1 MCRLWRA
8 VRKNSGRAYTRR
20 YNYLIMHFLKN
31 KVRSENGY
39 SLVELMAV
47 VAILGILT
55 GLAVYAFSGVTTKA
69 DNQAA
74 KDKLQSAYSKI
85 RSNQVVTQ
93 TFLGSE
99 VAIND
104 ASTPGVTITPDGPNN
119 TLSNNSIT
127 LQTSYSGGTCYFRI
141 VAGQSP
147 VYTKSLTSIE
157 AC

>member
-1 MCRLWRA
+1 
-8 VRKNSGRAYTRR
+8 
-20 YNYLIMHFLKN
+20 MHFLKN

-99 VAIND
+99 ATINNE
-104 ASTPGVTITPDGPNN
+104 STPGVTIVTNN
-119 TLSNNSIT
+119 QTNAPLNNNSIT
-127 LQTSYSGGTCYFRI
+127 LQTSYSGGTCYFKI

-147 VYTKSLTSIE
+147 VYTKSLTAIE

>member
-1 MCRLWRA
+1 
-8 VRKNSGRAYTRR
+8 
-20 YNYLIMHFLKN
+20 MHFLKN

-127 LQTSYSGGTCYFRI
+127 LQTSYSGGTCYF
-141 VAGQSP
+141 
-147 VYTKSLTSIE
+147 
-157 AC
+157 

>member
-1 MCRLWRA
+1 
-8 VRKNSGRAYTRR
+8 
-20 YNYLIMHFLKN
+20 MHFLKN
-31 KVRSENGY
+31 KVRSKNGY

-99 VAIND
+99 ATINNE
-104 ASTPGVTITPDGPNN
+104 STPGVTIVTNN
-119 TLSNNSIT
+119 QTNAPLNNNSIT
-127 LQTSYSGGTCYFRI
+127 LQTSYSGGTCYFKI

-147 VYTKSLTSIE
+147 VYTKSLTAIE